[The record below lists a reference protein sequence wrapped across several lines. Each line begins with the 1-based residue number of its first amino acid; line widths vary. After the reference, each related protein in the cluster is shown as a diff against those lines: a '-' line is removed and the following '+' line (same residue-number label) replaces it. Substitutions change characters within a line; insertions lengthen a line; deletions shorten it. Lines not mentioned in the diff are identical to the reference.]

1 MLDTRNGFGK
11 RCELIAAEWLLSQN
25 CYVYSPFVEQGPVD
39 LIALAPGHQWFL
51 FDVKKLEKIIF
62 FTNHK
67 RKDGSIISRTLTSR
81 QLSLGI
87 RLLYVDIETKRV
99 ELHPHQFSTK
109 PFSETDPTTSSLLR
123 SMTHS
128 PD

>member
-39 LIALAPGHQWFL
+39 LIALAPGHQWFF
-51 FDVKKLEKIIF
+51 FDVKKVGR
-62 FTNHK
+62 